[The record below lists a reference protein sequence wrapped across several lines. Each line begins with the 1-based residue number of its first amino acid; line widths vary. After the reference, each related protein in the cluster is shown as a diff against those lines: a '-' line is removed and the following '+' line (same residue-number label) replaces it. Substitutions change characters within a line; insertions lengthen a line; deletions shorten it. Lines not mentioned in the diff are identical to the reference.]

1 MADVLVICIAL
12 FKESR
17 GPAYGMVIGGINM
30 SMVAMFAFM

>member
-1 MADVLVICIAL
+1 MADVCISCIAV